1 MKKLREEILKAKK
14 DVNDAQ
20 EQYIKKQTKQN
31 YDWYQYCK
39 RYLEGL
45 QKAFDLIEGE

>member
-1 MKKLREEILKAKK
+1 MKKLREEILKAKEAM
-14 DVNDAQ
+14 NDAM
-20 EQYIKKQTKQN
+20 EQYLKKDTKQN
-31 YDWYQYCK
+31 YDWLQYCK

>member
-1 MKKLREEILKAKK
+1 MKKLREEILKAKQ
-14 DVNDAQ
+14 DVNDAM
-20 EQYIKKQTKQN
+20 EQYFNKPTKEN
-31 YDWYQYCK
+31 EGWLQYCK